1 MVARF
6 NTTYGEITVSQ
17 RVIAE
22 LAGNVASKS
31 YGVVGM
37 GTRNKKDGIVSLLK
51 PDNITKGI
59 DVKAAED
66 GIALTL
72 HLVVQYGINISA
84 ACESIM
90 HRVKYNIE
98 SILGIKVTT
107 VSVKVEGIRVS
118 E

>member
-6 NTTYGEITVSQ
+6 NTEHGEVIVSQ

-22 LAGNVASKS
+22 LAGNVASRS

-37 GTRNKKDGIVSLLK
+37 GTRNKKDGIVNLLK
-51 PDNITKGI
+51 SDNMTKGVEI
-59 DVKAAED
+59 KAAGD
-66 GIALTL
+66 GIAVAL

-98 SILGIKVTT
+98 SKLGIKVTN